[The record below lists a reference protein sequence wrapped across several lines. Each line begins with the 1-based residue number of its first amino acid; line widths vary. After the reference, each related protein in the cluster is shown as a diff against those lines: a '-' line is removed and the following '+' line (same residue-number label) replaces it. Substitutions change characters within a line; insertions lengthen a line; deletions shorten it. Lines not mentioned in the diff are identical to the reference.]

1 MPYRLAEQLFGPQ
14 PAGLVF
20 LKPKAGF
27 SPGRISAEIGSSHFN
42 QPVKVVDAAGYRT
55 AVASGEV
62 RFLKPLN
69 TLKYGL
75 LAIAFVS
82 VSSTLVLVGIRRRRE
97 IALIQALG
105 ATRSKVFAITTLEA
119 IVASATGA
127 LFSAALSIAIIE
139 AVRRAAIVD
148 VGAVTPFIFPLSEA
162 IRYAALATMAAILA
176 AVIPAWRSTQAAP
189 STALREE

>member
-1 MPYRLAEQLFGPQ
+1 
-14 PAGLVF
+14 
-20 LKPKAGF
+20 
-27 SPGRISAEIGSSHFN
+27 
-42 QPVKVVDAAGYRT
+42 
-55 AVASGEV
+55 
-62 RFLKPLN
+62 
-69 TLKYGL
+69 
-75 LAIAFVS
+75 

-105 ATRSKVFAITTLEA
+105 ATRSKVFAITTFEA

-148 VGAVTPFIFPLSEA
+148 VGSVTPFIFPLSEA